1 MVYEFAKYPDETL
14 VVFLDSRKKDN
25 GEEYIKVSFE
35 RPTENGFD
43 TVVFELPS
51 YEIVEQDG
59 DYSEEEIKE
68 FRETVEKGAHLF
80 FKYAREGR
88 IQSLESLNKNKYRII
103 TLCGSI
109 KFKDEFM
116 KIQEKLTLDGNIV
129 LTPNFFNNIKK
140 EDIDEKTKKMLDKMH
155 KQKID
160 MSNEIYVI
168 NVGGYIGE
176 STKNEI
182 EYAKARGKRISYLE
196 SVK

>member
-14 VVFLDSRKKDN
+14 VVFSDIRKKDN
-25 GEEYIKVSFE
+25 GEEYIRVSFE
-35 RPTENGFD
+35 RPTEKGFD

-51 YEIVEQDG
+51 YEIVEREG
-59 DYSEEEIKE
+59 NYSEEEIKE

-80 FKYAREGR
+80 FKYAKEER
-88 IQSLESLNKNKYRII
+88 IQSSESLIKNQYKTI

-116 KIQEKLTLDGNIV
+116 RVQEKLTLDGNIV

-140 EDIDEKTKKMLDKMH
+140 EDINEKTKKMLDEMH

-160 MSNEIYVI
+160 MSDEIYVI

-176 STKNEI
+176 STKSEI
-182 EYAKARGKRISYLE
+182 EYAKAKGKKISYLE
-196 SVK
+196 NTK

>member
-14 VVFLDSRKKDN
+14 VAFSDIRKKDN

-59 DYSEEEIKE
+59 NYSEEEIKE

-80 FKYAREGR
+80 FKYARQGR
-88 IQSLESLNKNKYRII
+88 IQNLEFPIRNKYKII

-109 KFKDEFM
+109 KFKDEFI
-116 KIQEKLTLDGNIV
+116 KVQEKLTLDGNIV
-129 LTPNFFNNIKK
+129 LTPNFFNSIKK
-140 EDIDEKTKKMLDKMH
+140 EDIDEETKKMLDEMH

-160 MSNEIYVI
+160 MSDEIYVI

-182 EYAKARGKRISYLE
+182 EYAKARGKRISYLK

>member
-140 EDIDEKTKKMLDKMH
+140 EKIDLKIKKMLDEMH
-155 KQKID
+155 KQKIN
-160 MSNEIYVI
+160 MSDEIYVI